1 MFWCSMRKSFKTNT
15 RAVAFGGV
23 FAALALVIMCMGT
36 LIPVATYA
44 CPILCLLL
52 LAMVQSITDTRIAWA
67 WYAAVSILSLLLA
80 PDKEAAVVFLF
91 LGNYPMVRNWIKGK
105 RFFFLWKLIYFNTV
119 IFFSYVLLIWLMGLH
134 HISEEFR
141 TLGRYGAVIM
151 LLAGNILFF
160 AVDRL
165 LATRFGGKR

>member
-1 MFWCSMRKSFKTNT
+1 MRNSFRTNT

-23 FAALALVIMCMGT
+23 FSALALLIMCMGT

-44 CPILCLLL
+44 CPVLCLLL
-52 LAMVQSITDTRIAWA
+52 LAMVQSITNTRIAWA

-91 LGNYPMVRNWIKGK
+91 LGNYPLVRNWLKWK
-105 RFFFLWKLIYFNTV
+105 RFFVIWKLIYFNAV
-119 IFFSYVLLIWLMGLH
+119 ILCAYGLLIWLMGLH

-141 TLGRYGAVIM
+141 ALGRYGAVIM
-151 LLAGNILFF
+151 LFAGNILFF

-165 LATRFGGKR
+165 LGTRFGGKR